1 MISKWTTTELQRL
14 DAFIAQNSPDLS
26 RSRIQKLIALGGV
39 EVNGEEVVKSS
50 HKLHVGDSVSLDLD
64 VQSVVD
70 VSITPVDIQLEILY
84 EDRDCMVI
92 NKPAGYAVHP
102 GSGMAADETTI
113 LHGVSFLFAAHSIP
127 FNESSILVHRLDKD
141 TTGCLLIAKSEK
153 AHTDLQKQ
161 FAQRDVSKKYLAI
174 VAGTPDPA
182 TAIIDAPIG
191 RNLTDRTKMSVMR
204 TSISREAKT
213 SYETIDSCG
222 KCSLLCCDLYTG
234 RTHQVRVHLSSIGYP
249 ILGDTTYASP
259 SSGELSKKLD
269 ISSLCLHAWKLT
281 FVSLKE
287 MKDIVVECEPPEAFT
302 AALTAAALEMSTT

>member
-141 TTGCLLIAKSEK
+141 FVEPIRLFPLPTVPVLVQPLG
-153 AHTDLQKQ
+153 
-161 FAQRDVSKKYLAI
+161 YL
-174 VAGTPDPA
+174 TP
-182 TAIIDAPIG
+182 
-191 RNLTDRTKMSVMR
+191 N
-204 TSISREAKT
+204 
-213 SYETIDSCG
+213 
-222 KCSLLCCDLYTG
+222 
-234 RTHQVRVHLSSIGYP
+234 
-249 ILGDTTYASP
+249 
-259 SSGELSKKLD
+259 
-269 ISSLCLHAWKLT
+269 
-281 FVSLKE
+281 
-287 MKDIVVECEPPEAFT
+287 
-302 AALTAAALEMSTT
+302 